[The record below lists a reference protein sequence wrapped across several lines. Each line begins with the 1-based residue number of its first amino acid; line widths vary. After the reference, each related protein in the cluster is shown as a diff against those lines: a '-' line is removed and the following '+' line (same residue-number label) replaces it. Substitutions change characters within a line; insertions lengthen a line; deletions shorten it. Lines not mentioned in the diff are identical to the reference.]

1 MSIERAI
8 HERFRSW
15 QPLAQRVPED
25 RFATGWLAP
34 PAETQVADGTPY
46 VILERGPQRAAE
58 RMSAGRTSIALVVRF
73 YVQAGSLAEA
83 WEIAAEIHHRF
94 ERQAFTS
101 GETQVQDMKR
111 QNFQHS
117 PRAGGGWQIVL
128 EYLARVEE

>member
-8 HERFRSW
+8 HERFRTW
-15 QPLAQRVPED
+15 QPLVDRVPAE
-25 RFATGWLAP
+25 RFSTGWLAP
-34 PAETQVADGTPY
+34 NAEGTVAESEPY

-58 RMSAGRTSIALVVRF
+58 RMSDGRTLVTLLVRF
-73 YVQAGSLAEA
+73 YVQASSLSTA

-94 ERQAFTS
+94 ERQAFSS

-111 QNFQHS
+111 QTFQHS
-117 PRAGGGWQIVL
+117 ARLGGGWQIVL

>member
-8 HERFRSW
+8 HERFRTW
-15 QPLAQRVPED
+15 QPLVELVPAE
-25 RFATGWLAP
+25 RFSTGWLP
-34 PAETQVADGTPY
+34 PNAEGTMAEGEPY

-58 RMSAGRTSIALVVRF
+58 RMSDGRTLVTLLMRF
-73 YVQAGSLAEA
+73 YVQASSLGIA
-83 WEIAAEIHHRF
+83 WDIAGEIHHRF

-111 QNFQHS
+111 QTFQHS
-117 PRAGGGWQIVL
+117 PRATGGWQIVL